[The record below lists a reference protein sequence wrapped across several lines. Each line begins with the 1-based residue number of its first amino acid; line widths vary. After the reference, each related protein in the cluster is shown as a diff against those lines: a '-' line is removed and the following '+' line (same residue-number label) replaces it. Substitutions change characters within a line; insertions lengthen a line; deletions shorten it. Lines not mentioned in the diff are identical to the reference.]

1 MISVTS
7 DFTADV
13 LACPMISTKLKHA
26 VMKIG
31 VAVIVACLNFLLST
45 FYRTFYNADESFLVN
60 FKEFLAK

>member
-45 FYRTFYNADESFLVN
+45 FYRPPNADESFLVN